1 MAYNAR
7 RDHFVRNPYA
17 HSPGE
22 RMRLT
27 RRRSTPRLM
36 ILCAAAILAAAA
48 LLPAPR
54 ATAATLQLAGPAG
67 ASVVLNGRAIG
78 FLPLAE
84 PLTLPAGTW
93 DLLCEMP
100 GRIPHRQRLVFENDE
115 EWRHVTVRL
124 LPYSR
129 RTALLSNVVLA
140 GLGPRYLGHSTRGWF
155 YSVVETGGLLT
166 ALAGELDRS
175 TANREYLL
183 AMDAYGQAVNANDI
197 AVRRAAAD
205 AKHQEI
211 SDATDLRDRGL
222 LTAAGAVVVSML
234 DAWLSFGAV
243 TAGAG
248 DLPPAGAASETANAA
263 AASSFHSALRLSF

>member
-1 MAYNAR
+1 
-7 RDHFVRNPYA
+7 
-17 HSPGE
+17 
-22 RMRLT
+22 
-27 RRRSTPRLM
+27 M
-36 ILCAAAILAAAA
+36 ILCAALAAAA
-48 LLPAPR
+48 LLPAPE

-93 DLLCEMP
+93 NLLCEMP
-100 GRIPHRQRLVFENDE
+100 GRIPHRQRFVFQDNE
-115 EWRHVTVRL
+115 EWLHVTVRL

-129 RTALLSNVVLA
+129 RTAVLSNVALA

-155 YSVVETGGLLT
+155 YSIAEAGGLLT
-166 ALAGELDRS
+166 ALAGEVTRNN
-175 TANREYLL
+175 ANKEYLL
-183 AMDAYGQAVNANDI
+183 AMDAYGQAVSADDI

-205 AKHQEI
+205 AKHQEVV
-211 SDATDLRDRGL
+211 DAADLRDLGL

-248 DLPPAGAASETANAA
+248 DLPLSGEAAETASLNA
-263 AASSFHSALRLSF
+263 SPSFHSALRLSF

>member
-1 MAYNAR
+1 
-7 RDHFVRNPYA
+7 
-17 HSPGE
+17 
-22 RMRLT
+22 MRLK
-27 RRRSTPRLM
+27 RRRPTPRLRV
-36 ILCAAAILAAAA
+36 LCAAAILTAAA
-48 LLPAPR
+48 LLPAAR
-54 ATAATLQLAGPAG
+54 ATAATLQVAGPAG

-155 YSVVETGGLLT
+155 YSVVETGGLVT
-166 ALAGELDRS
+166 ALAGELARS

-183 AMDAYGQAVNANDI
+183 AMDAYGQAVNADDI
-197 AVRRAAAD
+197 AIRRAAAD
-205 AKHQEI
+205 AKYQDI
-211 SDATDLRDRGL
+211 SDAATLRDRGL

-248 DLPPAGAASETANAA
+248 DLPLAGGAAETTSAA
-263 AASSFHSALRLSF
+263 ASSSFHSALRLSF